1 MKLSI
6 TQKILAVF
14 LAVLVPM
21 MYFVVKDISTNSTRL
36 NEAKMVSSVI
46 EVAPSI
52 SAVVHELQKERGQSA
67 VFIGSKGQKMTAS
80 LPVQHGD
87 SDQAIKHM
95 HTALANVSKEEAD
108 RQFLA
113 QLDKAKSKL
122 QDLDAIR
129 NQVNGLNTS
138 VPNMAKYYTVTI
150 ASLLNAIDQL
160 GNLATDAEMASAIH
174 NYSFFLWGKEMAGQE
189 RAMGGGGFGAG
200 EFSQALY
207 GKLLQLGAQQET
219 LFNLAR
225 SNAPESLQSKM
236 KDIFSKPIFTTIQD
250 WREVAYAGPFGGSLE
265 GHSGP
270 EWFALATQRIDQL
283 KVVEDAFA
291 AEVVTEAQASSSQ
304 AFNATVIN
312 LAVGM
317 AALLLAMS
325 TAFFVI
331 RGMNRSVRSL
341 VSDSKRLAAGDISAS
356 FDVARQ
362 SDELGEVAR
371 SFVGFRDNVREQ
383 KELQIQ
389 MDDEAAKREK
399 RTRYID
405 DLISSFDC
413 GVQNV
418 LAKVDDNTSILG
430 NSATE
435 LTDVATTT
443 QQQASNATHA
453 SEEASNNVHS
463 IAAATEELSSSV
475 GEIHRQVDEAQSFIS
490 KASHM
495 ADNTTTKVQSLD
507 LAVQSIGKVMT
518 LIQDIAEQT
527 NLLALNA
534 TIEAARA
541 GEMGKGFAVVASEVK
556 ELANQTSKATE
567 EIDRQISEVQSST
580 NEAVSA
586 IEEIAEIMT
595 KVDEFTAGI
604 AASVNQQGQAT
615 NEISSNAQLAA
626 GGTQG
631 VTDNMSTVTQAV
643 DQTSQ
648 SANDVQQA
656 SGELTDHVGNLRQ
669 EIATFL
675 TKVKAA

>member
-1 MKLSI
+1 C
-6 TQKILAVF
+6 
-14 LAVLVPM
+14 
-21 MYFVVKDISTNSTRL
+21 
-36 NEAKMVSSVI
+36 
-46 EVAPSI
+46 
-52 SAVVHELQKERGQSA
+52 
-67 VFIGSKGQKMTAS
+67 
-80 LPVQHGD
+80 
-87 SDQAIKHM
+87 
-95 HTALANVSKEEAD
+95 
-108 RQFLA
+108 
-113 QLDKAKSKL
+113 
-122 QDLDAIR
+122 
-129 NQVNGLNTS
+129 
-138 VPNMAKYYTVTI
+138 
-150 ASLLNAIDQL
+150 
-160 GNLATDAEMASAIH
+160 
-174 NYSFFLWGKEMAGQE
+174 
-189 RAMGGGGFGAG
+189 GAG

-225 SNAPESLQSKM
+225 SNAPENLQSKM
-236 KDIFSKPIFTTIQD
+236 KDIFSKPIFTTVQD

-291 AEVVTEAQASSSQ
+291 AEVVTEAQVSSSQ

-371 SFVGFRDNVREQ
+371 SVVVFRDNVREQ